1 MMTWFDVLAE
11 QERRRAYVAE
21 AEKER
26 LIRQALSQNAPRAKS
41 YQRWLAHLG
50 ARLVTWGYR
59 LQARYN
65 HTLAV
70 STPLGQERY
79 VAESNTS
86 PCAG

>member
-1 MMTWFDVLAE
+1 MTWFDILAE

-26 LIRQALSQNAPRAKS
+26 LIRQILSQNAPRAKR
-41 YQRWLAHLG
+41 YQRWLARLG

-59 LQARYN
+59 LQARYDRSV
-65 HTLAV
+65 AV
-70 STPLGQERY
+70 PALGQERY